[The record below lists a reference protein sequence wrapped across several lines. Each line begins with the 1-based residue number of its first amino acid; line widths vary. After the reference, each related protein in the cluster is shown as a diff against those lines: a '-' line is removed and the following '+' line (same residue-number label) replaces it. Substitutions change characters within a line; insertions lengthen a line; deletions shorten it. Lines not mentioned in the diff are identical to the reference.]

1 MEVLFHSRQKRD
13 YETHICAEG
22 PKTETMK
29 RKRTPC
35 NTINHFLGQKA
46 GQTLK
51 PMQRKPPPFA
61 RKELPILFF
70 SVLPNFLRNSNPPP
84 PLREGESRNERETKD
99 KGYKNLLNIKIRACP
114 FYSTHA

>member
-70 SVLPNFLRNSNPPP
+70 FCFTQFFKEFKPPSP
-84 PLREGESRNERETKD
+84 SQGGRE
-99 KGYKNLLNIKIRACP
+99 
-114 FYSTHA
+114 